1 MLTFSVSWDPPNF
14 PNGELECY
22 ELCIGPEALS
32 DIEDCMP
39 EMTLKSNSNDTL
51 SIDVSYPIRDEPELA
66 IQVNT
71 TGRTWQ

>member
-1 MLTFSVSWDPPNF
+1 MSWDPPNF

-32 DIEDCMP
+32 DVDEEDCMP
-39 EMTLKSNSNDTL
+39 GMALKSNSTDTL
-51 SIDVSYPIRDEPELA
+51 SIDVSYPITDEPELA

-71 TGRTWQ
+71 TC